1 MKTSLRIILYLS
13 ITVTLVAQQKALKTF
28 LSEAQALQ
36 GEGKLQEAV
45 DLLKEAV
52 SVYPSMSDAHLQLGL
67 AWGALGQ
74 KSSQTGDM
82 MTAMT
87 AVNEGFAAFEKAIE
101 LDPKNIDAHFYFG
114 VYGVNVPTFFG
125 KLNPGV
131 EHLEKA
137 LSLTQE
143 KKQEDSKD
151 RLAALYRFLG
161 KGYEMQKKYSDAEA
175 AYKKVLE
182 LSSEG
187 ENADAARTGLESL
200 KKTEPSAEPK
210 AQKKAPESSK
220 VAALKMKIEKS
231 PDNFEPQYELGR
243 VYFDERNW
251 VEAQKALRK
260 AVALNK
266 NHFDVQFLLTRALME
281 DAMVG
286 YDERIYEN
294 QELRTNLAFEV
305 TGQLERALE
314 IDPSNVEAR
323 LWYAV
328 GCVQMPFFVQKIDE
342 GLARLDAMAKDAS
355 LPDSVRAE
363 ALFQLGSGYRKKGH
377 AIWMKLLK
385 EYPKSRQIQGIYDE
399 FGLREYRK
407 EGIAA
412 KNGAVVVTFH
422 LGFKDELEPQ
432 TAVWVEDAD
441 GKFVKT
447 LYVSGFSAFAKE
459 KQVNLPRWSGNSKFE
474 TDGTTGASI
483 DWGKHTYSWNLTG
496 HDGKRV
502 KDGMYKV
509 FVEAAWWPSMEYGRA
524 LAEIRVGPVS
534 DEATAK
540 KGPHIPILKVQY
552 TK

>member
-1 MKTSLRIILYLS
+1 MMLLFFCFAVALI
-13 ITVTLVAQQKALKTF
+13 AQQKALKTF
-28 LSEAQALQ
+28 LSEAQTLQ

-52 SVYPSMSDAHLQLGL
+52 SVYPNVSDAHLQLGL

-87 AVNEGFAAFEKAIE
+87 AVNEGFAAFERAIE
-101 LDPKNIDAHFYFG
+101 LDPKNIDAHLYYG
-114 VYGVNVPTFFG
+114 AYGVNVPTFFG

-151 RLAALYRFLG
+151 RLTALYRFLG
-161 KGYEMQKKYSDAEA
+161 KGYQMQEKLKDAEV
-175 AYKKVLE
+175 AYQKVLDI
-182 LSSEG
+182 SSEG
-187 ENADAARTGLESL
+187 ENADAARAGLESL
-200 KKTEPSAEPK
+200 KQTPTSAVPK
-210 AQKKAPESSK
+210 IQKKALESSK
-220 VAALKMKIEKS
+220 IAGLKAKIEKS
-231 PDNFEPQYELGR
+231 PNDFELQYALGKA
-243 VYFDERNW
+243 YFDERNW
-251 VEAQKALRK
+251 GEAQNALRK

-266 NHFDVQFLLTRALME
+266 NHFDAQFLLTRALME
-281 DAMVG
+281 DATVG
-286 YDERIYEN
+286 YDERIYED
-294 QELRTNLAFEV
+294 QTVRTNLAFEV
-305 TGQLERALE
+305 TRQLERALE

-342 GLARLDAMAKDAS
+342 GLARLDDMAKDAS

-363 ALFQLGSGYRKKGH
+363 ALFQLGFGYRKKGH
-377 AIWMKLLK
+377 ALWMKLLK

-399 FGLREYRK
+399 FGLREYVN
-407 EGIAA
+407 EGSAA
-412 KNGAVVVTFH
+412 SNGTVSVTFH
-422 LGFKDELEPQ
+422 LGFQDEVQPQ
-432 TAVWVEDAD
+432 TAVWVEDAN

-447 LYVSGFSAFAKE
+447 LYVSGFSAYAKE

-509 FVEAAWWPSMEYGRA
+509 FVEVAWWPSMEYGRA
-524 LAEIRVGPVS
+524 SADIRVGPVS
-534 DEATAK
+534 DEATVK
-540 KGPHIPILKVQY
+540 KGPHIPLLKVQY